1 MILLLFL
8 ILAVIIVI
16 GITKMTLVAVGGVIG
31 LVLVLFA
38 FIIRRRKQK

>member
-8 ILAVIIVI
+8 ILALLVVT
-16 GITKMTLVAVGGVIG
+16 GITKMTLAAIGGAIG

>member
-8 ILAVIIVI
+8 ILAAIIVI
-16 GITKMTLVAVGGVIG
+16 GITKMTLVAVGGAIG

>member
-38 FIIRRRKQK
+38 FILRRRKQK